1 MALQPFADTDYR
13 CTDHRRSGTSNRH
26 AYRQTVAHGCA
37 TQGHASANCTEACNS
52 NRRQDPRPCQ
62 KNDSPA
68 FELDGLHARIFPV
81 VCCTQSVEP
90 ISSTE
95 TCWKEELRHRKS
107 EANRNRNA
115 KPRLK

>member
-1 MALQPFADTDYR
+1 MRPGKLD
-13 CTDHRRSGTSNRH
+13 CTTLRRGSLAVRSGGQSREQLGLHGDNENRMELEILVRIIDTRCAWTRAGTSSGKE
-26 AYRQTVAHGCA
+26 VA
-37 TQGHASANCTEACNS
+37 
-52 NRRQDPRPCQ
+52 P
-62 KNDSPA
+62 
-68 FELDGLHARIFPV
+68 ELDGLHARIFPV

>member
-1 MALQPFADTDYR
+1 MEPEILVRIIDTR
-13 CTDHRRSGTSNRH
+13 CAWPRAGTSS
-26 AYRQTVAHGCA
+26 GK
-37 TQGHASANCTEACNS
+37 EAAPDDGIQNVSVRVHSCS
-52 NRRQDPRPCQ
+52 VSDPTPCQ
-62 KNDSPA
+62 KNDTPA
-68 FELDGLHARIFPV
+68 PELDGLHARIFPV